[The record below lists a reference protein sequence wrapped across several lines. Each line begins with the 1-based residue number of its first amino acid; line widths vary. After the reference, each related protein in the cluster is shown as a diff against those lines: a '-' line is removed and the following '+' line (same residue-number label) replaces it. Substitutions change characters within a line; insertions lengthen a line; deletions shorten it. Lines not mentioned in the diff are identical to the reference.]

1 MEDGTKMEQYAKNMY
16 KYRMYARN
24 YMIAICPYTQH
35 WNLGRKIRLIPT
47 RRVYKKVYKR
57 KKAVFTIEAPSKWQS
72 HKESNFICQFDNKS
86 SYFLNFQH
94 LVEL

>member
-1 MEDGTKMEQYAKNMY
+1 MEHGTKMEQYAKNMY

-47 RRVYKKVYKR
+47 LRIHKRYTNVKKQFLQYKHQANGNHIKKVILY
-57 KKAVFTIEAPSKWQS
+57 VNLTT
-72 HKESNFICQFDNKS
+72 N
-86 SYFLNFQH
+86 H
-94 LVEL
+94 LISLTFSTL

>member
-1 MEDGTKMEQYAKNMY
+1 MEHGTKMEQYAKNMY

-57 KKAVFTIEAPSKWQS
+57 KKAVSQYKHQANGNHIKKVILYVNLTT
-72 HKESNFICQFDNKS
+72 N
-86 SYFLNFQH
+86 H
-94 LVEL
+94 LISLTFSTL